1 MVEVANVQAVV
12 FGGLQNSG
20 VAREVI
26 RQAREIG
33 SVLSVNYPL
42 SKEKMELYGMSCF
55 AFH

>member
-1 MVEVANVQAVV
+1 VVEVANVQAVV